1 MPEVASQTLDFV
13 GRELNVTL
21 AEARTALENYVEQP
35 DNINLLE
42 RCTQELHQV
51 QGVLRV
57 LEIYGAALLAEEMEQ
72 VASYLLQTASERK
85 SQAESLDALM
95 RAMVQLPSYLERVLA
110 GGRDLALVLLP
121 LLNDLRA
128 VRGSALLSEGT
139 LLLLNLKSDKQAQ
152 PVAAAP
158 GEPPLTVEQWGRR
171 LRARFQVGLIGWIRG
186 ERVEQNLDI
195 LAAVAQKL
203 EQIATR
209 QPVFQLWWVTGAVI
223 EALQENGLEGG
234 VSVKRLLGLG
244 DREIRRLYEQGE
256 ARYAQTPAVE
266 LLNNL
271 LYYVGRA
278 ESNGPRVQAVRAS
291 FRLQELLPV
300 DESIE
305 QERENLSAPSVKLM
319 QTVAVAIREDLS
331 KVKDVLDIFVRRGA
345 GQPKEL
351 APQVEMLRKIGD
363 TLGVLGL
370 GELRGNVQVE
380 TERLEK
386 IVDGTLPADE
396 STLVQIAA
404 TLIGVEDKLDS
415 QLVGLIRPKQATDL
429 EEDEDNDFQ
438 QVQAAVLRECILN
451 LARIKESI
459 SQNVGGTLD
468 AAGLDAWQELM
479 RGLKA
484 GLLMLGKA
492 RAVEVIEG
500 ITGQLKRVMQPG
512 GQGLPPGFMDRLAD
526 AIVSVEYYMET
537 LQAGR
542 SDPWYMLDN
551 AQACVQALEQQA
563 TPVVPTLPPVE
574 PSAYAK
580 TLQISPKVV
589 FGAESDPASTLVGAQ
604 TQAHTRTSV
613 PLTETADPE
622 LVKLFI
628 EEAHEELAKIKK
640 FFPAWDLN
648 PMEREALVTVRRSFH
663 TLKGSGRMVG
673 ARELG
678 EFAWSIENLL
688 NRVLDNTLTRSPAIV
703 DVLRDSVNALPE
715 MIEQLETGR
724 APRIDPAAIAARA
737 NALASGKPASA
748 AGAAPASG
756 TLTAAIPSLSG
767 ATEKTQVIPPPAA
780 ASAGGGSS
788 AGHDARHGAATAG
801 HGPGA
806 AGHAPATAGHGAAD
820 SLTATVS
827 ATNVVPMPVA
837 PKSGAAAPTP
847 PVAPVAPG
855 VTPPKGPTF
864 AQSVT
869 ASDFAHTQTIVSAQ
883 PPQSLQGRD
892 AQPSIAEP
900 FSADAKYSADF
911 SSEGDLDL
919 EFPGPT
925 EAQPETESAPTG
937 DSLTADLNNLDLLL
951 PEEPSAEAPSAEASF
966 VLGENFLS
974 GDGEGE
980 GIVGS
985 AGHAA
990 SAAPAAGA
998 DADHGA
1004 SDHDA
1009 SASADRAAHGVG
1021 AHGASDHDAS
1031 AAADPAAHGAGA
1043 HGAADYGGADAAH
1056 AAPTH
1061 GDAAHGAAARGDA
1074 LHGTAGAAAAAAA
1087 SNVSAADHGAAAAAG
1102 RAAHEAA
1109 THGDGTLGSTGA
1121 ATHGAPG
1128 DAHAPVAHSAVDHR
1142 VADHGAQVEDPVAA
1156 QSGPDD
1162 VLRDIYSRE
1171 TANHVA
1177 TVRAYLDREEG
1188 MPEAHAI
1195 PEEVYRACHTLSGSS
1210 KMAQARHGIRL
1221 AEPLDHWLRRVFNS
1235 GLGLLNQDLHLL
1247 SDCMMAMEAVVT
1259 HLDEVTG
1266 YFQNHQVLMDR
1277 IAQAEKVL
1285 DQRIAQASEEQADT
1299 SVSGEEDE
1307 LSEDAG
1313 DFDPEVA
1320 SIFCEEAMEL
1330 IEVCESALAEWRL
1343 EPSSADYRS
1352 ALKRPLHTLKGGAR
1366 MAGITAMGDLSH
1378 ELETLVMQVDNGS
1391 VPITDAVFDVIQAS
1405 LDELARMRE
1414 AVANG
1419 RRVSSARQMIARIH
1433 ALSKPGSAAAAP
1445 PAAAAPT
1452 AKPVAPKGEL
1462 FRRASN
1468 QPTAAPPAPQSFA
1481 PPPPALTPAEQET
1494 AAADDES
1501 EVADDGPAGVELRFD
1516 DPEAA
1521 ADFEAARAEIAAAD
1535 SEAAAAEADL
1545 HGTDLPPD
1553 AETQLNRA
1561 LPPQPSLPDTLVAQ
1575 MPDFEPVQTAEPAPE
1590 FDTAATSE
1598 PTSGDLAAELLASY
1612 PTTEQSGEVQV
1623 AGETDSGSYDLSGS
1637 ELADLTNDLSASFA
1651 DRGAGDG
1658 HGEREASGDHAAD
1671 AEHAADGQDAP
1682 DGQHAADRH
1691 VATDYMTARDS
1702 AANEEVSPVQSWT
1715 PESTQETPNLGD
1727 IDSGRSGFSAFA
1739 QETPLSEDQ
1748 PASSEP
1754 AVASFESSD
1763 GSTHDAAESLLGNW
1777 ANPGGGEPAPIW
1789 PAEAEP
1795 APHEGH
1801 ATDEASASERESGT
1815 AHDGAFTPEHSEFD
1829 AAAASAEAEH
1839 GAPEAYASL
1848 EAYAPEAHGL
1858 PHTQQA
1864 AAASQA
1870 ADSPS
1875 AYDRSAHDQSASERS
1890 THEQSTPEQSASAHA
1905 HQQPAHDRPASEQSA
1920 YDQPDTQQSSA
1931 PTPAGATTA
1940 AKSVSANLTRGDSK
1954 SEDGLVAPQA
1964 VPPGRDPVA
1973 PAERQEMARVDAEL
1987 LDQLLNIS
1995 GEASIARSRLEQQ
2008 LGSIDFNLGELSRT
2022 VTRLKE
2028 QLRNLEIETEAQILH
2043 RHEDESSHRGD
2054 FDPLELDRYSSIQQF
2069 SRALAETANDVGS
2082 IQQLL
2087 ENLGK
2092 ETQNLL
2098 QQQARTITELQN
2110 GLMRTRMVPF
2120 QRHVQRLSRIV
2131 RQAAADTGKKAELVV
2146 EGASGELD
2154 RQVLERMLPPF
2165 EHMLRNAVVHGIE
2178 KPLARAAAGKPEAGK
2193 IVLELHRE
2201 GAEVMVRLIDDGAGM
2216 NLKAIRDKGAA
2227 LGLITPGQT
2236 ISDEDAMQLI
2246 LEPGFSTA
2254 GTITQQAGRG
2264 VGMDVVA
2271 TEIKRLGGALHMET
2285 KLGQGTVFTIRLPF
2299 TLAISHAL
2307 VVRTGDEFYALPLPT
2322 VEGVLRLSK
2331 AEVLAHLGK
2340 DASAFD
2346 YGGQKYR
2353 FQHLAAFVQLEASPL
2368 PEQDVTIPVVLVR
2381 AGEHS
2386 TGLVADELVGS
2397 REIVVKSV
2405 GPQISSIRGISG
2417 ATILGD
2423 GRIVI
2428 ILDIGALVRAEWRGR
2443 SQTAPVALKDKS
2455 DKRTF
2460 AMVVDD
2466 SITVR
2471 RVTQRLLERNGMR
2484 VLTARDGMD
2493 AVTLLQ
2499 DNVPDI
2505 ILLDIEMP
2513 RMDGY
2518 EVAAHV
2524 RNDPRLKDVPIIMI
2538 TSRVGEKHRARAIE
2552 LGVDDYLGKPYQE
2565 AQLLDAIAPLV
2576 ERNRAQSGSYER
2588 LSGDAR
2594 V

>member
-35 DNINLLE
+35 DNVNLLE

-72 VASYLLQTASERK
+72 VASYLLATASERK

-152 PVAAAP
+152 PVAASP
-158 GEPPLTVEQWGRR
+158 GEPPLTVEQWARR

-234 VSVKRLLGLG
+234 VSIKRLLGLG

-256 ARYAQTPAVE
+256 PRYAQTPAVE

-278 ESNGPRVQAVRAS
+278 ESSGPRVMAVRAS
-291 FRLQELLPV
+291 FRLSELLPV

-319 QTVAVAIREDLS
+319 QTVAIAIREDLS

-351 APQVEMLRKIGD
+351 ASQVEMLRKIGD

-370 GELRGNVQVE
+370 GELRGSVQVE
-380 TERLEK
+380 TERLES
-386 IVDGTLPADE
+386 IVNGTQQADE
-396 STLVQIAA
+396 ATLVQIAA
-404 TLIGVEDKLDS
+404 TLIGVEDRLDS
-415 QLVGLIRPKQATDL
+415 QLVGLIRPKNATEP
-429 EEDEDNDFQ
+429 EEDEDNEFQ
-438 QVQAAVLRECILN
+438 QVQSAVLRECILN
-451 LARIKESI
+451 LARIKEAI
-459 SQNVGGTLD
+459 TQNVGGTLD
-468 AAGLDAWQELM
+468 AAGLDSWQELM

-500 ITGQLKRVMQPG
+500 VTEQLKRVMQPG

-551 AQACVQALEQQA
+551 AQACVQALEHQQA
-563 TPVVPTLPPVE
+563 PVVPTVPPLE
-574 PSAYAK
+574 PSAYAR
-580 TLQISPKVV
+580 TLQISPGAV
-589 FGAESDPASTLVGAQ
+589 FGAEADPSSTLVGSGASAASTRSNAAALAQ
-604 TQAHTRTSV
+604 S
-613 PLTETADPE
+613 ADPE

-640 FFPAWDLN
+640 FFPAWDQN
-648 PMEREALVTVRRSFH
+648 PMERESLVTVRRSFH

-673 ARELG
+673 ARDLG

-688 NRVLDNTLTRSPAIV
+688 NRVLDNTLTRAPAIV
-703 DVLRDSVNALPE
+703 EVLRDAVNALPE
-715 MIEQLETGR
+715 LVEQLETGR
-724 APRIDPAAIAARA
+724 APRVDASSIAARA
-737 NALASGKPASA
+737 NALAAGKPAPA
-748 AGAAPASG
+748 PRAAPPTPERAQPA
-756 TLTAAIPSLSG
+756 TAAHSMT
-767 ATEKTQVIPPPAA
+767 ATMAVPNMGPASVAQLPTARPAPDRTIVHERPQERAPAGSSSTQPLVGIHPPAA
-780 ASAGGGSS
+780 ARTATVSNSVPAPSVPVASPPPGTFAPPRQETQPSWSA
-788 AGHDARHGAATAG
+788 HGAATG
-801 HGPGA
+801 
-806 AGHAPATAGHGAAD
+806 
-820 SLTATVS
+820 
-827 ATNVVPMPVA
+827 
-837 PKSGAAAPTP
+837 
-847 PVAPVAPG
+847 
-855 VTPPKGPTF
+855 
-864 AQSVT
+864 Q
-869 ASDFAHTQTIVSAQ
+869 
-883 PPQSLQGRD
+883 
-892 AQPSIAEP
+892 
-900 FSADAKYSADF
+900 
-911 SSEGDLDL
+911 
-919 EFPGPT
+919 
-925 EAQPETESAPTG
+925 
-937 DSLTADLNNLDLLL
+937 
-951 PEEPSAEAPSAEASF
+951 
-966 VLGENFLS
+966 
-974 GDGEGE
+974 
-980 GIVGS
+980 
-985 AGHAA
+985 
-990 SAAPAAGA
+990 PAAGA
-998 DADHGA
+998 Q
-1004 SDHDA
+1004 
-1009 SASADRAAHGVG
+1009 
-1021 AHGASDHDAS
+1021 
-1031 AAADPAAHGAGA
+1031 AADGSQKVSPGWPSEEFVLSSDEAAVAETEVADKRSSIADFSAFAKQGL
-1043 HGAADYGGADAAH
+1043 AADEAEVADQSLLDDL
-1056 AAPTH
+1056 APPIPQEH
-1061 GDAAHGAAARGDA
+1061 PD
-1074 LHGTAGAAAAAAA
+1074 
-1087 SNVSAADHGAAAAAG
+1087 
-1102 RAAHEAA
+1102 
-1109 THGDGTLGSTGA
+1109 
-1121 ATHGAPG
+1121 
-1128 DAHAPVAHSAVDHR
+1128 APVLSGHEQESDAPVWANSGGDLPPAIEDLPVLDAPVEHDPSTSEP
-1142 VADHGAQVEDPVAA
+1142 AQP
-1156 QSGPDD
+1156 GPDD
-1162 VLRDIYSRE
+1162 VLRDIYTRE
-1171 TANHVA
+1171 TGTHVA
-1177 TVRAYLDREEG
+1177 TVRSYLEREQRA
-1188 MPEAHAI
+1188 PEPHAI
-1195 PEEVYRACHTLSGSS
+1195 PEDVYRACHTLSGSS

-1235 GLGLLNQDLHLL
+1235 GLGLLNQDMRLL
-1247 SDCMMAMEAVVT
+1247 SDCMVAMEAVVS
-1259 HLDEVTG
+1259 HLDEATG
-1266 YFQNHQVLMDR
+1266 YFHSHAGLQER
-1277 IAQAEKVL
+1277 INQAEKVL
-1285 DQRIAQASEEQADT
+1285 DHRIAEAAQEQTHAAHA
-1299 SVSGEEDE
+1299 GEEDE
-1307 LSEDAG
+1307 ALDDGG

-1320 SIFCEEAMEL
+1320 AIFTEEAMEL
-1330 IEVCESALAEWRL
+1330 IEFSEHALTDWRSEPASAE
-1343 EPSSADYRS
+1343 YRS

-1391 VPITDAVFDVIQAS
+1391 VATDDAMFDVIQAS

-1414 AVANG
+1414 SVANG
-1419 RRVSSARQMIARIH
+1419 RRVAPARAMIARIQS
-1433 ALSKPGSAAAAP
+1433 LSRPGGAAAASS
-1445 PAAAAPT
+1445 PAAAAPGREPPP
-1452 AKPVAPKGEL
+1452 AAAP
-1462 FRRASN
+1462 
-1468 QPTAAPPAPQSFA
+1468 APPAQA
-1481 PPPPALTPAEQET
+1481 QTPAPVQITPQGFQPEQ
-1494 AAADDES
+1494 A
-1501 EVADDGPAGVELRFD
+1501 EVAAPAVEL
-1516 DPEAA
+1516 DPSPVSSDQRVESLPLEPSPESAWATHALSAGEQDSGAA
-1521 ADFEAARAEIAAAD
+1521 NELLDPAPDAQPEV
-1535 SEAAAAEADL
+1535 SS
-1545 HGTDLPPD
+1545 D
-1553 AETQLNRA
+1553 AETQLSRA
-1561 LPPQPSLPDTLVAQ
+1561 LDIPRSDLPDTLI
-1575 MPDFEPVQTAEPAPE
+1575 APLSPFALE
-1590 FDTAATSE
+1590 EGGGKD
-1598 PTSGDLAAELLASY
+1598 PTTGDLAAELLASY
-1612 PTTEQSGEVQV
+1612 PL
-1623 AGETDSGSYDLSGS
+1623 AGEHADQELTEGETHDGETEGHYAEFTGDDLAGI
-1637 ELADLTNDLSASFA
+1637 EQAHAEGELSADPSHVEGGYSVEKGGV
-1651 DRGAGDG
+1651 D
-1658 HGEREASGDHAAD
+1658 EVAS
-1671 AEHAADGQDAP
+1671 
-1682 DGQHAADRH
+1682 
-1691 VATDYMTARDS
+1691 DYIAARDS
-1702 AANEEVSPVQSWT
+1702 AANEEVAPIQPWSP
-1715 PESTQETPNLGD
+1715 EATQAGPVLSEPSAPAEHAPSVAEHAERSHADPSHIETPYAEPLHTE
-1727 IDSGRSGFSAFA
+1727 SPPSEFA
-1739 QETPLSEDQ
+1739 PREAPSVVTF
-1748 PASSEP
+1748 AP
-1754 AVASFESSD
+1754 AVE
-1763 GSTHDAAESLLGNW
+1763 
-1777 ANPGGGEPAPIW
+1777 
-1789 PAEAEP
+1789 
-1795 APHEGH
+1795 
-1801 ATDEASASERESGT
+1801 
-1815 AHDGAFTPEHSEFD
+1815 
-1829 AAAASAEAEH
+1829 
-1839 GAPEAYASL
+1839 
-1848 EAYAPEAHGL
+1848 
-1858 PHTQQA
+1858 QA
-1864 AAASQA
+1864 
-1870 ADSPS
+1870 
-1875 AYDRSAHDQSASERS
+1875 QSA
-1890 THEQSTPEQSASAHA
+1890 TPAQQPLAPPAVE
-1905 HQQPAHDRPASEQSA
+1905 QQPAIDAVV
-1920 YDQPDTQQSSA
+1920 
-1931 PTPAGATTA
+1931 
-1940 AKSVSANLTRGDSK
+1940 KSVSVSLGRSAESRSND
-1954 SEDGLVAPQA
+1954 EGLLPPQA
-1964 VPPGRDPVA
+1964 VPPGREPVA

-2120 QRHVQRLSRIV
+2120 QRHVQRLARIV
-2131 RQAAADTGKKAELVV
+2131 RQAANDTGKRADLIV

-2178 KPLARAAAGKPEAGK
+2178 KPRDRVAAGKPEAGR
-2193 IVLELHRE
+2193 IILELHRE
-2201 GAEVMVRLIDDGAGM
+2201 GAEVMVRLTDDGGGM
-2216 NLKAIRDKGAA
+2216 NLQAIRAKGAA
-2227 LGLITPGQT
+2227 LGLIPAGQT
-2236 ISDEDAMQLI
+2236 LSDEDAMQLI

-2307 VVRTGDEFYALPLPT
+2307 VVRTGDEYYALPLPT

-2331 AEVLAHLGK
+2331 AEVMAHLGR

-2353 FQHLAAFVQLEASPL
+2353 FQHLATFVALEPSPL

-2443 SQTAPVALKDKS
+2443 AQPVPVAPKDKS

-2499 DNVPDI
+2499 DNIPDV

-2576 ERNRAQSGSYER
+2576 ERRRGSQGSGSYER
-2588 LSGDAR
+2588 LSDAR
-2594 V
+2594 NSNG